1 MESLRYEVRGF
12 GIAVCSL
19 EAFYIRTD
27 AADDAVVPAPVGAYT
42 PWRDVCV
49 RSFAKGVR
57 HGHDPDVV
65 ARAVRDLIENP
76 HPPLVR
82 RVDRQ
87 SRALPVLRAL
97 LPQRVWDGAFSASRR
112 AAGGAR
118 RSR

>member
-1 MESLRYEVRGF
+1 
-12 GIAVCSL
+12 
-19 EAFYIRTD
+19 
-27 AADDAVVPAPVGAYT
+27 
-42 PWRDVCV
+42 
-49 RSFAKGVR
+49 
-57 HGHDPDVV
+57 V